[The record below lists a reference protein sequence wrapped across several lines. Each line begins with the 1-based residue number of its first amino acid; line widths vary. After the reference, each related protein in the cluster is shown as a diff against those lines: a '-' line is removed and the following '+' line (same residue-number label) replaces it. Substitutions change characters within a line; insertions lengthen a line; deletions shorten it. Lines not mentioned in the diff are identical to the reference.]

1 MAAAARAVPDDNLVG
16 TAPSA
21 LSVLRQIHSGEKS
34 CVAFVTE
41 ALDRIHAVNS
51 QLNAC
56 VDVAQRAAI
65 LARAAAV
72 DEKVKAGEAVR
83 PLEGLPMV
91 VKLNI
96 DTAGMLTSAS
106 TAALKDHRPE
116 TNATVWQRLEN
127 AGALCIAKT
136 NMPELAAANSGYNPL
151 HGHAWS
157 PHGAGYSTGGSSSG
171 TAAAI
176 AAGVVACGLGSD
188 TAGSL
193 RIPAEFN
200 GICGLRP
207 SLGRYPVAGCVP
219 LSRQDTPGPMAS
231 SIGDIALLDAMM
243 AGEASSAPAVPLE
256 LSGIKVIVPGKWV
269 GEVTG
274 GTKAA
279 LDLAVA
285 ALRAAGA
292 TVEELPADD
301 EAFAALDAA
310 IEGAELCKF
319 GLGPSTA
326 RRDMDAYLASHAGLA
341 GRVTTDTISEMFH
354 WSNALIPT
362 MLTSDGGKAL
372 AAMGAEEFAQAL
384 KPYEAERAKI
394 EAVYDAYLSNAGASF
409 LLTTCTSGPPTYL
422 AGEGEGSVICADF
435 VVKETCCM

>member
-1 MAAAARAVPDDNLVG
+1 
-16 TAPSA
+16 
-21 LSVLRQIHSGEKS
+21 
-34 CVAFVTE
+34 
-41 ALDRIHAVNS
+41 
-51 QLNAC
+51 
-56 VDVAQRAAI
+56 
-65 LARAAAV
+65 
-72 DEKVKAGEAVR
+72 
-83 PLEGLPMV
+83 
-91 VKLNI
+91 
-96 DTAGMLTSAS
+96 
-106 TAALKDHRPE
+106 
-116 TNATVWQRLEN
+116 
-127 AGALCIAKT
+127 
-136 NMPELAAANSGYNPL
+136 
-151 HGHAWS
+151 
-157 PHGAGYSTGGSSSG
+157 
-171 TAAAI
+171 
-176 AAGVVACGLGSD
+176 
-188 TAGSL
+188 
-193 RIPAEFN
+193 
-200 GICGLRP
+200 
-207 SLGRYPVAGCVP
+207 
-219 LSRQDTPGPMAS
+219 MAS

-269 GEVTG
+269 GDVTG

-354 WSNALIPT
+354 WTNALIPT

-372 AAMGAEEFAQAL
+372 AAMGAEEFAEAL

-394 EAVYDAYLSNAGASF
+394 EAVYDAYL
-409 LLTTCTSGPPTYL
+409 TYL
-422 AGEGEGSVICADF
+422 AGEGEGSFVKLEAAALAAKEAGDMKARFMATLALYMPKISLISAKAVDF
-435 VVKETCCM
+435 AIPSIAIPTAARHECGGASLPAGVLAWGPVRSDRRLIEFGLALEARLANKS